1 MLLSTFFEEVDSFI
15 NLYQIISKLKSSV
28 TREWTD
34 TRFSKKNLFLCKSFM
49 HYIFFFSP

>member
-34 TRFSKKNLFLCKSFM
+34 ASFFQKKTFPL
-49 HYIFFFSP
+49 